1 MISARRGPAYA
12 APAMGRMGKATMS
25 RYDGKKVKAVFGG
38 KGFYI
43 ALAVCLLAAG
53 IVGYYTLLRPQAPAE
68 PAASPNTAV
77 PDERDNAWVAPTVTP
92 EENVPA
98 APPAEE
104 TPISDPQDLLPQVM
118 SPLDGTTVT
127 VFSVTE
133 LMYDETMADWRTHNG
148 IDIQAAEGDS
158 VRTAASGTVLSVKDD
173 ELMGTT
179 VVIQHG
185 GGYTTQYS
193 CLQKDPPVQEGDQV
207 AAGDIIGLVGS
218 TASAEGSMGPHLH
231 FSVSKDGKLID
242 PADYVNCPQ
251 GPAEGVIS
259 PAGPVGLA
267 PKKADARRR
276 PPFLLCRGI
285 SHDQSCFLRG
295 RTTTAAAS
303 RAETVSSMTHRVTE
317 LASPVLTPG

>member
-1 MISARRGPAYA
+1 
-12 APAMGRMGKATMS
+12 MS
-25 RYDGKKVKAVFGG
+25 RFDKSKLQAMFGG

-53 IVGYYTLLRPQAPAE
+53 TIGYITLFSSDSPVKEPDPVIEIKPAPVT
-68 PAASPNTAV
+68 P
-77 PDERDNAWVAPTVTP
+77 APTVPTKP
-92 EENVPA
+92 VIQSEPIEVPVQEPAVIEEPV
-98 APPAEE
+98 E
-104 TPISDPQDLLPQVM
+104 LLPEVI

-127 VFSVTE
+127 VFSMTE
-133 LMYDETMADWRTHNG
+133 LLYDQTMADWRTHNG

-242 PADYVNCPQ
+242 PADYVN
-251 GPAEGVIS
+251 
-259 PAGPVGLA
+259 
-267 PKKADARRR
+267 
-276 PPFLLCRGI
+276 
-285 SHDQSCFLRG
+285 
-295 RTTTAAAS
+295 
-303 RAETVSSMTHRVTE
+303 
-317 LASPVLTPG
+317 

>member
-1 MISARRGPAYA
+1 
-12 APAMGRMGKATMS
+12 MS
-25 RYDGKKVKAVFGG
+25 RFDKSKLQAMFGG

-43 ALAVCLLAAG
+43 ALALCLLAAG

-68 PAASPNTAV
+68 PASNPTTNV
-77 PDERDNAWVAPTVTP
+77 PDDRDNAWVAPAVQP

-148 IDIQAAEGDS
+148 IDIQASEGDS

-207 AAGDIIGLVGS
+207 AAGDVIGLVGS

-231 FSVSKDGKLID
+231 FSVSKDGQVID
-242 PADYVNCPQ
+242 PADYVN
-251 GPAEGVIS
+251 
-259 PAGPVGLA
+259 
-267 PKKADARRR
+267 
-276 PPFLLCRGI
+276 
-285 SHDQSCFLRG
+285 
-295 RTTTAAAS
+295 
-303 RAETVSSMTHRVTE
+303 
-317 LASPVLTPG
+317 